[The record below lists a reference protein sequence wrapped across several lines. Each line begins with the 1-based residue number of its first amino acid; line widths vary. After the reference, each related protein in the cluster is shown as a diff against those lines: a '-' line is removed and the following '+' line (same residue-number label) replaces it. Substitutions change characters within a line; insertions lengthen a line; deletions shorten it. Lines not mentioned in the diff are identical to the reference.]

1 MNKQLRMAIEMIA
14 AGHKLEAV
22 IDITGVD
29 PELLYDVL
37 TSMLGEEQVIEVKLV
52 ETLQHFHSEAVGVFK
67 VNMN

>member
-1 MNKQLRMAIEMIA
+1 MAIEMIA

-52 ETLQHFHSEAVGVFK
+52 ETLQHFHSETVGIFK